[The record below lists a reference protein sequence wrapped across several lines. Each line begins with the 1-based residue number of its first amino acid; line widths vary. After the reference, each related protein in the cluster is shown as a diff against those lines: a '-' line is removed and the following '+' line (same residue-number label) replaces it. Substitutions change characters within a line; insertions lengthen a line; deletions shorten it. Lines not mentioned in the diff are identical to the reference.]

1 MVNTALLND
10 AIRKSGKKKGYLAD
24 KIGCSYQSF
33 RLRCNN
39 IYDFKSSD
47 IEILC
52 TELKISSLV
61 EKERIFFAKNVDKA
75 STGKVIL

>member
-1 MVNTALLND
+1 MVNTALLED
-10 AIRKSGKKKGYLAD
+10 AIRKSGKKKSYLAD
-24 KIGCSYQSF
+24 KIGCSYQSL
-33 RLRCNN
+33 RMRCNN

-52 TELKISSLV
+52 SELNISSLI

-75 STGKVIL
+75 STEKGA